1 MQKIIGL
8 YLNGC
13 TYCKNARL
21 SIEELIKENPE
32 YGKVPVEWYEETEHP
47 EISKQFSYYYVPSLF
62 IGQEKLYEAQPGQSY
77 DEIKAHVKATFDAA
91 LKA

>member
-13 TYCKNARL
+13 PYCKNARL

-47 EISKQFSYYYVPSLF
+47 ESSKQFSYYYVPSLF